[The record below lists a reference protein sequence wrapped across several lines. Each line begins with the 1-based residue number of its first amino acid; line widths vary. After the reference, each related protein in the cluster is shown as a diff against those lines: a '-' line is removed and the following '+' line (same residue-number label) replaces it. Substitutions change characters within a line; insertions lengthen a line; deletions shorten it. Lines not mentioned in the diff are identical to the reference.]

1 MHNNAASR
9 RPSVYAVARDQDDF
23 GTSFMCSKGE
33 RDRGAESVYRL
44 CLDRRRL
51 RGSPSLVGRW
61 IAKDERPS
69 ARIQCALRPGVQIPL
84 PARMLAERTLSAPDE
99 NHGERFKKGARG

>member
-1 MHNNAASR
+1 MLR
-9 RPSVYAVARDQDDF
+9 RNDLSSTRYRATKTNCWNCFTR
-23 GTSFMCSKGE
+23 SKGV
-33 RDRGAESVYRL
+33 RGCCPESVYSS

-61 IAKDERPS
+61 IAKDEIPS

-84 PARMLAERTLSAPDE
+84 PARMFADLTLSAPDE

>member
-1 MHNNAASR
+1 M
-9 RPSVYAVARDQDDF
+9 F
-23 GTSFMCSKGE
+23 EGE
-33 RDRGAESVYRL
+33 GDGGAESVYKL

-61 IAKDERPS
+61 IAKDEIPS

-84 PARMLAERTLSAPDE
+84 PARMFADLTLSAPDE
-99 NHGERFKKGARG
+99 NHGERFKKGARK